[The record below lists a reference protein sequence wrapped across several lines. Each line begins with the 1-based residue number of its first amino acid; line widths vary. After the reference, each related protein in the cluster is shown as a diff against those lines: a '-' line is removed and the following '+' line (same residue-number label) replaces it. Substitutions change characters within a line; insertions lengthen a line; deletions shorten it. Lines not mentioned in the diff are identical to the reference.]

1 MANEKK
7 KDDVLPAGAPKVSD
21 ATDGGESRLT
31 AGYKDNPDK
40 PDPSSVAQVEVLK
53 DEESTSK

>member
-1 MANEKK
+1 MADKSDEKK
-7 KDDVLPAGAPKVSD
+7 AQAAREKGEPVPVTA

-53 DEESTSK
+53 DEA